1 MFAASV
7 ATLPAHALATRR
19 RRDARPVSEKGTSP
33 RRVIIARA
41 SSDETPRA
49 SPAEITRRAV
59 LSTAAGLAAGV
70 SANDDRASG
79 GIVLPGSPFAFEP
92 NVAFAADLP
101 SVPRASS
108 PLKHTRDL
116 APSRVI
122 KGCWQLSGGHRGDAA
137 PDRTSGAAAVED
149 FAPFVAAGVTTF
161 DTGPEACGYGP
172 SELVIGEALKQGFVN
187 RDDVQLFTK
196 LCCVGR
202 EQSNMTADWVNQK
215 LDLPKRRLGVD
226 KLDLVQMYWNDYGQ
240 KKYVDAA
247 LFLTDAKHD
256 GKIGAVGLTNFDTER
271 MAQMIDAGAE
281 ISSNQIQFSLLDR
294 RPEKVMVGYCQK
306 KGVALLPYGVVAGGL
321 LSDAFLDRPG
331 EDVVLDTSS
340 KRKYASV
347 LGYAGGYTWFQ
358 SLLRTLRGIGDKHG
372 GVSVAN
378 VAARWVLQAPNDVVP
393 AVILGARNARHVDD
407 HRALFSFALDEQDL
421 RLIRDVLDRGKK
433 PKEDCYQ
440 WERGGG
446 W

>member
-7 ATLPAHALATRR
+7 ATIPAHALATRR
-19 RRDARPVSEKGTSP
+19 RRDARPVSKKGKSP
-33 RRVIIARA
+33 RRVITRA

-49 SPAEITRRAV
+49 SPTEITRRAV
-59 LSTAAGLAAGV
+59 LSTATGLAAGV
-70 SANDDRASG
+70 SVNDDRASRG
-79 GIVLPGSPFAFEP
+79 VVPPGSPFPFDQ
-92 NVAFAADLP
+92 VASAADLP

-122 KGCWQLSGGHRGDAA
+122 KGCWQLSGGHRGDAGT
-137 PDRTSGAAAVED
+137 DRTSGTAAGED

-172 SELVIGEALKQGFVN
+172 SELVIGEALRKGFVK
-187 RDDVQLFTK
+187 RDEVQLFTK
-196 LCCVGR
+196 MCCVGR
-202 EQSNMTADWVNQK
+202 EQSNMTKDWVNQK

-240 KKYVDAA
+240 KNYVDAA
-247 LFLTDAKHD
+247 LFLTEAKHA
-256 GKIGAVGLTNFDTER
+256 GVVGAVGLTNFDTKR
-271 MAQMIDAGAE
+271 MAEMIDAGAE

-294 RPEKVMVGYCQK
+294 RPEKTMVEYCEK
-306 KGVALLPYGVVAGGL
+306 NGVALLPYGVVAGGL
-321 LSDAFLDRPG
+321 LSDKFLALPG

-347 LGYAGGYTWFQ
+347 LGYAGGYAWFQ
-358 SLLRTLRGIGDKHG
+358 SLLSELRAIGDKHG
-372 GVSVAN
+372 GVSIAN
-378 VAARWVLQAPNDVVP
+378 VAARWTLQSPVVP

-407 HRALFSFALDEQDL
+407 HRALFSFHLDEEDL
-421 RLIRDVLDRGKK
+421 GRIRGALDRGKK

>member
-7 ATLPAHALATRR
+7 ATIPAHALATRR
-19 RRDARPVSEKGTSP
+19 RRDARPVSKKGRSP
-33 RRVIIARA
+33 RRVIARA

-59 LSTAAGLAAGV
+59 LSTAAGLAAGM
-70 SANDDRASG
+70 SMNDDRASR
-79 GIVLPGSPFAFEP
+79 GIVLPGSPFPFDQ
-92 NVAFAADLP
+92 VASAADLP

-108 PLKHTRDL
+108 PLKHTGNL

-122 KGCWQLSGGHRGDAA
+122 KGCWQLSGGHRGDAGT
-137 PDRTSGAAAVED
+137 DRTSGTAAVED

-172 SELVIGEALKQGFVN
+172 SELVIGEALRKGIVA
-187 RDDVQLFTK
+187 RDKVQLFTK
-196 LCCVGR
+196 MCCVGR
-202 EQSNMTADWVNQK
+202 EQSNMTRDWVNQK

-240 KKYVDAA
+240 KNYVDTA
-247 LFLTDAKHD
+247 LFLTEAKHA
-256 GKIGAVGLTNFDTER
+256 GAIGAVGLTNFDTKR
-271 MAQMIDAGAE
+271 MAEMIDAGAE

-294 RPEKVMVGYCQK
+294 RPEKTMVEYCEK
-306 KGVALLPYGVVAGGL
+306 NGVGLLPYGVVAGGL
-321 LSDAFLDRPG
+321 LSDKFLALPG
-331 EDVVLDTSS
+331 EDVTLDTSS

-358 SLLRTLRGIGDKHG
+358 SLLSELRAIGDKHG
-372 GVSVAN
+372 VSIAN
-378 VAARWVLQAPNDVVP
+378 VAARWTLQSPVVP

-407 HRALFSFALDEQDL
+407 HRALFSFDLDERDL
-421 RLIRDVLDRGKK
+421 GRIRDVLDRGKK

>member
-7 ATLPAHALATRR
+7 ATVPAHALATRR

-33 RRVIIARA
+33 RRVIARA

-70 SANDDRASG
+70 SANDELPASRDV
-79 GIVLPGSPFAFEP
+79 VLPGSPFPFDQ
-92 NVAFAADLP
+92 VASAADLP

-108 PLKHTRDL
+108 PLKHTGNL

-137 PDRTSGAAAVED
+137 TDRTSGTAAVED

-172 SELVIGEALKQGFVN
+172 SELVIGEALRKGFVR
-187 RDDVQLFTK
+187 RDEVQLFTK
-196 LCCVGR
+196 MCCVGR
-202 EQSNMTADWVNQK
+202 EQSNMTSDWVNQK

-226 KLDLVQMYWNDYGQ
+226 TLDLVQMYWNDYGQ
-240 KKYVDAA
+240 KHYVDAA
-247 LFLTDAKHD
+247 LFLTEAKHA
-256 GKIGAVGLTNFDTER
+256 GTIGAVGLTNFDTKR
-271 MAQMIDAGAE
+271 MAEMIDAGAE

-294 RPEKVMVGYCQK
+294 RPERVMVEYCEK
-306 KGVALLPYGVVAGGL
+306 NGVALLPYGVVAGGL
-321 LSDAFLDRPG
+321 LSDKFLALPG

-347 LGYAGGYTWFQ
+347 LGYAGGYAWFQ
-358 SLLRTLRGIGDKHG
+358 SLLSVLKTIGDKHG
-372 GVSVAN
+372 GVSIAN
-378 VAARWVLQAPNDVVP
+378 VAARWTLRSPVVP
-393 AVILGARNARHVDD
+393 AVILGARNATHVDD
-407 HRALFSFALDEQDL
+407 HRALFSFQLDDSDL
-421 RLIRDVLDRGKK
+421 AAIRDVLDRGKK

>member
-1 MFAASV
+1 
-7 ATLPAHALATRR
+7 
-19 RRDARPVSEKGTSP
+19 
-33 RRVIIARA
+33 
-41 SSDETPRA
+41 
-49 SPAEITRRAV
+49 
-59 LSTAAGLAAGV
+59 
-70 SANDDRASG
+70 
-79 GIVLPGSPFAFEP
+79 
-92 NVAFAADLP
+92 
-101 SVPRASS
+101 
-108 PLKHTRDL
+108 
-116 APSRVI
+116 
-122 KGCWQLSGGHRGDAA
+122 
-137 PDRTSGAAAVED
+137 VED

-172 SELVIGEALKQGFVN
+172 SELVIGEALREGFVN

-202 EQSNMTADWVNQK
+202 EQSNMTAEWVNQK

-247 LFLTDAKHD
+247 LFLTEAKHLN
-256 GKIGAVGLTNFDTER
+256 KIGAVGLTNFDTER

-294 RPEKVMVGYCQK
+294 RPEKVMVEYCRK
-306 KGVALLPYGVVAGGL
+306 NGVALLPYGVVAGGL

-347 LGYAGGYTWFQ
+347 LGYAGGYGWFQ
-358 SLLRTLRGIGDKHG
+358 SLLRELRSIGDKHG

-378 VAARWVLQAPNDVVP
+378 VAARWVLQSPNDVVP

-421 RLIRDVLDRGKK
+421 GRIRDVLDRGKK

>member
-1 MFAASV
+1 
-7 ATLPAHALATRR
+7 
-19 RRDARPVSEKGTSP
+19 
-33 RRVIIARA
+33 
-41 SSDETPRA
+41 
-49 SPAEITRRAV
+49 
-59 LSTAAGLAAGV
+59 
-70 SANDDRASG
+70 
-79 GIVLPGSPFAFEP
+79 
-92 NVAFAADLP
+92 
-101 SVPRASS
+101 VPRASS
-108 PLKHTRDL
+108 PLKHTGNL

-137 PDRTSGAAAVED
+137 TDRTSGTAAVED

-172 SELVIGEALKQGFVN
+172 SELVIGEALRKGFVR
-187 RDDVQLFTK
+187 RDEVQLFTK
-196 LCCVGR
+196 MCCVGR
-202 EQSNMTADWVNQK
+202 EQSNMTSDWVNQK

-226 KLDLVQMYWNDYGQ
+226 TLDLVQMYWNDYGQ
-240 KKYVDAA
+240 KRYVDAA
-247 LFLTDAKHD
+247 LFLTEAKHA
-256 GKIGAVGLTNFDTER
+256 GSIGAVGLTNFDTKR
-271 MAQMIDAGAE
+271 MAEMIDAGAE

-294 RPEKVMVGYCQK
+294 RPERVMVEYCEK
-306 KGVALLPYGVVAGGL
+306 NGVALLPYGVVAGGL
-321 LSDAFLDRPG
+321 LSDAFLSLPG

-347 LGYAGGYTWFQ
+347 LGYAGGYAWFQ
-358 SLLRTLRGIGDKHG
+358 SLLGALRAIGDKHG

-378 VAARWVLQAPNDVVP
+378 VAARWTLQSPVVP

-407 HRALFSFALDEQDL
+407 HRALFSFELDDSDL
-421 RLIRDVLDRGKK
+421 ARIRDVLDRGKK